1 MSLAYLSIG
10 TPALSSLSAG
20 LSPLVFTTSLV
31 LEGYNQDELALPAAL
46 RRRCYH
52 RDVQWRSRYLPRLL
66 PYAFRWL
73 LLLPSFT

>member
-1 MSLAYLSIG
+1 MSLAYLSIS

-20 LSPLVFTTSLV
+20 LGPLVFTTSLV

-46 RRRCYH
+46 RQRSYH
-52 RDVQWRSRYLPRLL
+52 RDVQRRCRYLPRLL

-73 LLLPSFT
+73 LLLPSLT